1 MPYCNIFRT
10 DKEPPLPPQK
20 KILNGDC
27 FCAQDLEDEYSEYA
41 EMEGSGLADQ
51 AEEEGETK
59 VFI

>member
-10 DKEPPLPPQK
+10 HKEPPPQK
-20 KILNGDC
+20 KTIPNGDC

-51 AEEEGETK
+51 AEEEGETQ